1 LSSEAST
8 GARHWPRLD
17 DLSLPQG
24 DIMDEPQAPI
34 VTIRDVLDLLS
45 ALRASAVEFQE
56 HIDIY
61 FSSEQDWQRIKDRFV
76 TFEERFLSLET
87 RLSSVAPEP
96 VWQEDELMY
105 MINELRSIGQDFI
118 EMRQEFLRALQ
129 EAPER
134 VM

>member
-1 LSSEAST
+1 MAE
-8 GARHWPRLD
+8 
-17 DLSLPQG
+17 
-24 DIMDEPQAPI
+24 EKAP
-34 VTIRDVLDLLS
+34 TIQDVLDLI
-45 ALRASAVEFQE
+45 AELRQSAVEFQE

-76 TFEERFLSLET
+76 TFEERFISLEA

-96 VWQEDELMY
+96 LWQEDELDY
-105 MINELRSIGQDFI
+105 MIRELRGIGQDFV
-118 EMRQEFLRALQ
+118 EMRLEFLRALQ

>member
-1 LSSEAST
+1 
-8 GARHWPRLD
+8 
-17 DLSLPQG
+17 
-24 DIMDEPQAPI
+24 MDEEKAP
-34 VTIRDVLDLLS
+34 TIQDVLDLIA
-45 ALRASAVEFQE
+45 ALRQSAVEFQE

-76 TFEERFLSLET
+76 TFEERFISLEA

-96 VWQEDELMY
+96 VWQEDELDY
-105 MINELRSIGQDFI
+105 MIRELRGIGQDFV
-118 EMRQEFLRALQ
+118 EMRLEFLRALQ

>member
-1 LSSEAST
+1 MYE
-8 GARHWPRLD
+8 
-17 DLSLPQG
+17 
-24 DIMDEPQAPI
+24 EKAP
-34 VTIRDVLDLLS
+34 TIQDVLDLI
-45 ALRASAVEFQE
+45 AELRQSAVEFQE

-76 TFEERFLSLET
+76 TFEERFISLEA

-96 VWQEDELMY
+96 LWQDEELDY
-105 MINELRSIGQDFI
+105 MIRELRGIGQDFI
-118 EMRQEFLRALQ
+118 EMRLEFLRALQ

>member
-1 LSSEAST
+1 
-8 GARHWPRLD
+8 
-17 DLSLPQG
+17 
-24 DIMDEPQAPI
+24 MDEEKAP
-34 VTIRDVLDLLS
+34 TIQDVLDLIA
-45 ALRASAVEFQE
+45 ALRESAVEFQE

-76 TFEERFLSLET
+76 TFEERFISLEA

-96 VWQEDELMY
+96 IWQDDELDY
-105 MINELRSIGQDFI
+105 MIRELRGIGQDFI
-118 EMRQEFLRALQ
+118 EMRMEFLRALQ

>member
-1 LSSEAST
+1 
-8 GARHWPRLD
+8 
-17 DLSLPQG
+17 
-24 DIMDEPQAPI
+24 MDEEKAP
-34 VTIRDVLDLLS
+34 TIEDVLDLIS
-45 ALRASAVEFQE
+45 ALRQSAVEFQE

-76 TFEERFLSLET
+76 TFEERFISLEA

-96 VWQEDELMY
+96 IWEEDELDY
-105 MINELRSIGQDFI
+105 MIRELRGIGQDFI
-118 EMRQEFLRALQ
+118 EMRMEFLRALQ

>member
-1 LSSEAST
+1 
-8 GARHWPRLD
+8 
-17 DLSLPQG
+17 
-24 DIMDEPQAPI
+24 MDEEKAP
-34 VTIRDVLDLLS
+34 TIQDVLDLFS
-45 ALRASAVEFQE
+45 ALRQSAVEFQE

-76 TFEERFLSLET
+76 TFEERFISLEA

-96 VWQEDELMY
+96 IWQEDELDY
-105 MINELRSIGQDFI
+105 MIRELRGIGQDFI
-118 EMRQEFLRALQ
+118 EMRMEFLRALQ

>member
-1 LSSEAST
+1 MVFHST
-8 GARHWPRLD
+8 
-17 DLSLPQG
+17 QV
-24 DIMDEPQAPI
+24 DIMDEPHASN

-45 ALRASAVEFQE
+45 QLRTSAVEFQQ

-76 TFEERFLSLET
+76 TFEERFISLEA
-87 RLSSVAPEP
+87 RLSGVAPEP
-96 VWQEDELMY
+96 SWQEDELTY
-105 MINELRSIGQDFI
+105 MINELRSIGQDFT

>member
-1 LSSEAST
+1 MYE
-8 GARHWPRLD
+8 
-17 DLSLPQG
+17 
-24 DIMDEPQAPI
+24 EKAP
-34 VTIRDVLDLLS
+34 TIQDVLDLI
-45 ALRASAVEFQE
+45 AELRQSAVEFQE

-76 TFEERFLSLET
+76 TFEERFISLEA

-96 VWQEDELMY
+96 LWQEEELDY
-105 MINELRSIGQDFI
+105 MIRELRGIGQDFI
-118 EMRQEFLRALQ
+118 EMRLEFLRALQ

>member
-1 LSSEAST
+1 
-8 GARHWPRLD
+8 
-17 DLSLPQG
+17 
-24 DIMDEPQAPI
+24 MDEENAPNI
-34 VTIRDVLDLLS
+34 QDVLDLIS
-45 ALRASAVEFQE
+45 ALRQSAVEFQE

-76 TFEERFLSLET
+76 TFEERFISLEA

-96 VWQEDELMY
+96 LWQDDELDY
-105 MINELRSIGQDFI
+105 MIRELRGIGQDFI
-118 EMRQEFLRALQ
+118 EMRMEFLRALQ

>member
-1 LSSEAST
+1 MDEEKAST
-8 GARHWPRLD
+8 IH
-17 DLSLPQG
+17 
-24 DIMDEPQAPI
+24 
-34 VTIRDVLDLLS
+34 DVLDLIS
-45 ALRASAVEFQE
+45 ALRQSAVEFQE

-76 TFEERFLSLET
+76 TFEERFISLEA

-96 VWQEDELMY
+96 LWQDDELDY
-105 MINELRSIGQDFI
+105 MIRELRGIGQDFI
-118 EMRQEFLRALQ
+118 EMRMEFLRALQ

>member
-1 LSSEAST
+1 
-8 GARHWPRLD
+8 
-17 DLSLPQG
+17 
-24 DIMDEPQAPI
+24 MDGEKAP
-34 VTIRDVLDLLS
+34 TLQDVLDLIS
-45 ALRASAVEFQE
+45 ALRQSAVEFQE

-76 TFEERFLSLET
+76 TFEERFISLEA

-96 VWQEDELMY
+96 IWQEDELDY
-105 MINELRSIGQDFI
+105 MIRELRGIGQDFV
-118 EMRQEFLRALQ
+118 EMRMEFLRALQ

>member
-1 LSSEAST
+1 
-8 GARHWPRLD
+8 
-17 DLSLPQG
+17 
-24 DIMDEPQAPI
+24 MDEEKAP
-34 VTIRDVLDLLS
+34 TIQDVLDLIS
-45 ALRASAVEFQE
+45 ALRQSAVEFQE

-76 TFEERFLSLET
+76 TFEERFISLEA

-96 VWQEDELMY
+96 LWQDDELDY
-105 MINELRSIGQDFI
+105 MIRELRGIGQDFV
-118 EMRQEFLRALQ
+118 EMRMEFLRALQ

>member
-1 LSSEAST
+1 
-8 GARHWPRLD
+8 
-17 DLSLPQG
+17 
-24 DIMDEPQAPI
+24 MDEEKAP
-34 VTIRDVLDLLS
+34 TIQDVLNLIS
-45 ALRASAVEFQE
+45 ALRQSAVEFQE

-76 TFEERFLSLET
+76 TFEERFISLEA

-96 VWQEDELMY
+96 IWQEDELDY
-105 MINELRSIGQDFI
+105 MIRELRGIGQDFV
-118 EMRQEFLRALQ
+118 EMRMEFLRALQ

>member
-1 LSSEAST
+1 
-8 GARHWPRLD
+8 
-17 DLSLPQG
+17 
-24 DIMDEPQAPI
+24 MDEQKAP
-34 VTIRDVLDLLS
+34 TIQDVLDLIA
-45 ALRASAVEFQE
+45 ALRQSAVEFQE

-76 TFEERFLSLET
+76 TFEERFISLEA

-96 VWQEDELMY
+96 VWQEDELDY
-105 MINELRSIGQDFI
+105 MIRELRGIGQDFV
-118 EMRQEFLRALQ
+118 EMRLEFLRALQ